1 MINGIKM
8 KSRNN
13 KGLSLVELIAAVAIM
28 AIAGIA
34 ICGFISFCSRSFANS
49 NENVKLQ
56 YDQQMVVNRVRDTV
70 LETSNGISYDPATHT
85 LRVFSENPKFN
96 KTAVNSATNPKYMV
110 TVIAWNG
117 NKTDPDDTSF
127 DPTAESQLTL
137 GSIATEKTSLA
148 DISTITL
155 STQAV
160 LTDTLN
166 DFDVDLSEL
175 EEGKVKLKFVF
186 QVGKDKEITVTPVV
200 ALRNY
205 LTEVTDTTDVD
216 DVYAPEITEMYSK
229 VAKVEIM
236 RDGKIFSQSRSDTLA
251 MVKGGTGANSTSATY
266 TALVTKKKNC
276 TTAIDT
282 GVTWE
287 IDTTTVKSGYEKC
300 ISISNGTVTVKNE
313 MSGSTVLHTPQEYMN
328 GSYFVIVARS
338 KEDPTKTG
346 RLRIMVT
353 NDGIYPVSITSTV
366 KETPDNTNGLMI
378 YQLSH
383 SITYTDKIKDPTTNN
398 MVNPLTGNGAY
409 TKINYEV
416 VSVTYTGSDAAKA
429 LTKVPRGAGFSDTVV
444 DGKFVVNKS
453 MEEHTF
459 KIRVYVTQRDKD
471 GQVVENIVEIKV
483 PKNAVPGKSDVTV
496 PVITGPDLALRGD
509 ITSTAAAWSAGVPT
523 FKYNGYDKAYYYWYE
538 FTIESVGDGW
548 GNSDINNFK
557 KLVYFTKDGSGRN
570 AEPSDNKGQAVTY
583 YQTTRNG
590 LIYAKPYLDWSR
602 SFSYKVTLRVKLSKN
617 KSGGDN
623 PPGDAQ
629 YYMVPKSGSTN
640 FLTGNINEAYAA
652 TKIITFE
659 PVSLTL
665 EPAVVKTTDKNGREQ
680 ISYIDLYNYSN
691 PIDAIFNDELVV
703 RKGKGNK
710 KDYYKVFIPQYKGL
724 SATIFNYSNNVGTI
738 QTVIGN
744 NSSALEMSY
753 YRNGRQE
760 FEKKTSVITNSWFS
774 SGIASPS
781 AAIRSKNNQ
790 LYYYLRLSPNEWIKG
805 TNSVPQGC
813 KWTCILKDSKNNT
826 VTAKFT
832 QNANN
837 DYIYYTFENNH
848 EK

>member
-1 MINGIKM
+1 M
-8 KSRNN
+8 KKRND

-34 ICGFISFCSRSFANS
+34 ICGFISFCSKSFANS

-70 LETSNGISYDPATHT
+70 LETSSGISYDPLTHT
-85 LRVFSENPKFN
+85 LRVFSKNPKFN
-96 KTAVNSATNPKYMV
+96 KTAANSAANPKYMV

-117 NKTDPDDTSF
+117 NRTDPEDTSY
-127 DPTAESQLTL
+127 DPTLKSQFLL
-137 GSIATEKTSLA
+137 SSITTEKTSLA
-148 DISTITL
+148 DIASITPST
-155 STQAV
+155 SAV

-166 DFDVDLSEL
+166 DFDVDLTDL
-175 EEGKVKLKFVF
+175 DEGKVKLKFVF

-200 ALRNY
+200 SLRNF

-216 DVYAPEITEMYSK
+216 DIYEPEIIEMYSK

-236 RDGKIFSQSRSDTLA
+236 RDGKIFSQSRTDTLA

-276 TTAIDT
+276 NTAIDT

-287 IDTTTVKSGYEKC
+287 IDTTTVKTGYEKC

-313 MSGSTVLHTPQEYMN
+313 MSGSTILHTPQDYMN

-346 RLRIMVT
+346 RLRIMVST
-353 NDGIYPVSITSTV
+353 DGIYPVSMTTTQKS
-366 KETPDNTNGLMI
+366 TPDNTNGLMV

-383 SITYTDKIKDPTTNN
+383 SISYTDQIKDPVTNN
-398 MVNPLTGNGAY
+398 MVNPLTGAGAY
-409 TKINYEV
+409 TKINYEI
-416 VSVTYTGSDAAKA
+416 VSITYNGSDASKA
-429 LTKVPRGAGFSDTVV
+429 LTKIPKGAGFSDTVI

-483 PKNAVPGKSDVTV
+483 PKNIVPGKSDVTH
-496 PVITGPDLALRGD
+496 PVINGPDLALRGD
-509 ITSTAAAWSAGVPT
+509 VASLAASWSAGVPT

-538 FTIESVGDGW
+538 FTIEPAGEGW
-548 GNSDINNFK
+548 DNSKINKFK
-557 KLVYFTKDGSGRN
+557 DLVYFTRYGLDRN
-570 AEPSDNKGQAVTY
+570 PKPSDNAGQSVTF
-583 YQTTRNG
+583 YQTKRTG
-590 LIYAKPYLDWSR
+590 LVYCEPYLDWSK
-602 SFSYKVTLRVKLSKN
+602 SFSYKVTLRVKMSKTN
-617 KSGGDN
+617 SYGDN

-629 YYMVPKSGSTN
+629 YYKIPAEGSTE
-640 FLTGNINEAYAA
+640 FLTSSKAEAYAD

-665 EPAVVKTTDKNGREQ
+665 EPAVVKTKDKNGKEQ
-680 ISYIDLYNYSN
+680 VSYIELYNYDN
-691 PIDAIFNDELVV
+691 KINAIFNDSLTVK
-703 RKGKGNK
+703 KGKGNNM
-710 KDYYKVFIPQYKGL
+710 DYYKVFIPQYKGL
-724 SATIFNYSNNVGTI
+724 SATIFNYSVNVGTI
-738 QTVIGN
+738 QTTIGN

-753 YRNGRQE
+753 FRNGKQE
-760 FEKKTSVITNSWFS
+760 FEKKTSIIKNSWFS
-774 SGIASPS
+774 SGIAAPT

-813 KWTCILKDSKNNT
+813 KWTCILKDSMKNT
-826 VTAKFT
+826 VTARFS

-837 DYIYYTFENNH
+837 DYIYYTFENKY
-848 EK
+848 E